1 MFTKRHSLMLLCLL
15 GIAGAPGFAAE
26 PTTKK
31 SGEPE
36 FVTKAIE
43 ALKGEMEEALKDP
56 AKATIR
62 DKSDYFATSSDTL
75 PEEELAKLLGKRHDR
90 NPAVDAYVK
99 WQLLSIQKES
109 FGEKTVAGVFKLY
122 RSAVA
127 APARPGVGND
137 GEMQSMLRQVNKDN
151 YTQANAAWESRLSA
165 HNRVVAPIW
174 KYRDELYSRLPKT
187 FEVIRAGFDDAESR
201 MQRGYDVKD
210 IVNRLSGDLRGLAA
224 GAKPAEINRMV
235 QLARFYASREGPQT
249 YDALQEDKGQIKWK
263 TNKPSFDKKRME
275 QLAKDLEETAK
286 LGF

>member
-1 MFTKRHSLMLLCLL
+1 MFNTRHSLMLLCLL
-15 GIAGAPGFAAE
+15 GVASVPGFAAD

-31 SGEPE
+31 TGEPE
-36 FVTKAIE
+36 FITKAIE
-43 ALKGEMEEALKDP
+43 ALKSEMETALKDP
-56 AKATIR
+56 AQATIR
-62 DKSDYFATSSDTL
+62 EKSDYFATGTDTL
-75 PEEELAKLLGKRHDR
+75 PEEDLVKLLGKRHDR
-90 NPAVDAYVK
+90 SPAVDAYVK
-99 WQLLSIQKES
+99 WQLLSLQKNS
-109 FGEKTVAGVFKLY
+109 FGDSTLAAAFKLY

-127 APARPGVGND
+127 APARPGVGSD

-151 YTQANAAWESRLSA
+151 FSQASAAWESRLSA
-165 HNRVVAPIW
+165 HNRIVAPIW

-201 MQRGYDVKD
+201 MQRGYDVKEM
-210 IVNRLSGDLRGLAA
+210 VTRLTGDLRGLAA

-249 YDALQEDKGQIKWK
+249 YDALLQDKGQIKWK
-263 TNKPSFDKKRME
+263 TNKPSFDQKRME